1 MISISMLDIIG
12 ISTAFAAGDSSAQS
26 GAAGFASMLP
36 MFIGFGLIFY
46 FLIIRPQNKR
56 ARDHR
61 SLIDQVAKGDEVVTA
76 GGILGTV
83 NDVND
88 DVLVVSVAENVN
100 IKMKKSS
107 VANILPKGS
116 VEEETSNS

>member
-1 MISISMLDIIG
+1 MINVLEMVGIG
-12 ISTAFAAGDSSAQS
+12 TAYAAGDAAQT
-26 GAAGFASMLP
+26 GAAGLVSMLP

-56 ARDHR
+56 TRDHR
-61 SLIDQVAKGDEVVTA
+61 NLIEQVGKGDEVVTS

-83 NDVND
+83 NDIND
-88 DVLVVSVAENVN
+88 DFLVVSIADNVN

-107 VANILPKGS
+107 IANILPKGS
-116 VEEETSNS
+116 VEEKTSNS